1 MSKSGVPDW
10 FGKDDPPPEPPRRS
24 GSKAAPL
31 AAAVVVLVAGAGA
44 GVWMTLRVP
53 VPQQAEVAAATDPDP
68 QPAAPPEPLL
78 EEERAVPELE
88 AIPPSAL
95 EADSDAVAAAEGDA
109 TIDDESPDENPGER
123 AERDSASVLRVVQSL
138 RAETRRCYAREL
150 PKQPDARGRVDATFT
165 IERSGRVSKVTT
177 SQSATLPPAVSAC
190 VAGVLRQARFEPA
203 GDTATVKMPFV
214 FQAQ

>member
-31 AAAVVVLVAGAGA
+31 AAALVMLVAGAGA

-53 VPQQAEVAAATDPDP
+53 VQAEVAAATEPDP

-95 EADSDAVAAAEGDA
+95 DTDADAVAAAEGDA
-109 TIDDESPDENPGER
+109 TTEDENPGER